1 MSSVRR
7 DRWKVPRR
15 RDMFVLISSSLWR
28 EVLSYFFG
36 IFGRRLIGSTISAGE
51 SSITL
56 SVPPLA
62 VAIVSA
68 VFRSIFSLNSS
79 LVDFDEQ
86 VSFIAWP
93 RSRMGC
99 KLKLAFD
106 HSVGLRR
113 VGFYL
118 ISIITTIVIPNGVD
132 VSHQAECVAAL
143 AVRLEKLRLFLQSSR
158 SPDQR
163 EGSTPLQRSIEASP
177 PVTQLEADHIWAPG
191 TFVVTELS
199 YVL

>member
-1 MSSVRR
+1 MRPDLVVSLARGPQLLLR
-7 DRWKVPRR
+7 YLRPAFDRI
-15 RDMFVLISSSLWR
+15 D
-28 EVLSYFFG
+28 YFCWG
-36 IFGRRLIGSTISAGE
+36 IFDYSFCAAACRRHRIGGFSIDILAEFFARRLRRA
-51 SSITL
+51 SIL
-56 SVPPLA
+56 H
-62 VAIVSA
+62 
-68 VFRSIFSLNSS
+68 R
-79 LVDFDEQ
+79 
-86 VSFIAWP
+86 P

-113 VGFYL
+113 VYGFYL
-118 ISIITTIVIPNGVD
+118 ISIINISIVVPNGVD

-177 PVTQLEADHIWAPG
+177 PVT
-191 TFVVTELS
+191 S
-199 YVL
+199 

>member
-36 IFGRRLIGSTISAGE
+36 IFGRRLIGSTVSAGE

-56 SVPPLA
+56 SVTPLA
-62 VAIVSA
+62 VAIVSV
-68 VFRSIFSLNSS
+68 VFRLIFSLNSS

-99 KLKLAFD
+99 KLAFD

-118 ISIITTIVIPNGVD
+118 SNKYYNSIVIPNGVD

-177 PVTQLEADHIWAPG
+177 HVT
-191 TFVVTELS
+191 S
-199 YVL
+199 

>member
-15 RDMFVLISSSLWR
+15 RDMFVLISSSLRR

-177 PVTQLEADHIWAPG
+177 PVTPAR
-191 TFVVTELS
+191 S
-199 YVL
+199 

>member
-15 RDMFVLISSSLWR
+15 RDMFVLISSSLRR

-113 VGFYL
+113 VGVLSSNKYYN
-118 ISIITTIVIPNGVD
+118 SIVIPNGVD

-177 PVTQLEADHIWAPG
+177 PVTPAR
-191 TFVVTELS
+191 S
-199 YVL
+199 